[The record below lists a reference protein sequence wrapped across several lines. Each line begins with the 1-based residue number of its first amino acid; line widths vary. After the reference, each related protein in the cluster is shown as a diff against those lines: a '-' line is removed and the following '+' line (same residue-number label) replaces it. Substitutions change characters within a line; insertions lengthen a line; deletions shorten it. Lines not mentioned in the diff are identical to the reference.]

1 MSIFVSSNNIW
12 PFKSK
17 AKISTQARTTNE
29 REQWYQ
35 WQPPHTLIAHSA
47 QDQSK
52 FISSRCTVDRQHMHA
67 HMHAHMHNYL
77 RNFQSLNGNL
87 SIVHVSSH
95 LLTSCYCP
103 FNLFRLQCNNDPISC
118 TWYEF
123 KRRKATILVPFLM
136 TEGERERQK

>member
-1 MSIFVSSNNIW
+1 MTTTTHTHC
-12 PFKSK
+12 KLCTRSK
-17 AKISTQARTTNE
+17 QI
-29 REQWYQ
+29 
-35 WQPPHTLIAHSA
+35 L
-47 QDQSK
+47 
-52 FISSRCTVDRQHMHA
+52 ISSRCTVDRQ

-103 FNLFRLQCNNDPISC
+103 FNLFRLQCNNDSIFC

-136 TEGERERQK
+136 TEGKRERDRNKIIIMKKNNKIIPHSVIVIPTNNNHR